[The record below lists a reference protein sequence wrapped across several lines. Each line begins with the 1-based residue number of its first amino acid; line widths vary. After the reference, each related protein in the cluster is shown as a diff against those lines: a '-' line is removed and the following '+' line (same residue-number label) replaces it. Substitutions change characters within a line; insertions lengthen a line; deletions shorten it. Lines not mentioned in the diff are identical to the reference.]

1 MRLKCVNDGLVIT
14 KLSKFYLLFYK
25 HFRNFE
31 FWGLKKQLFQ
41 NKSCQNVWL
50 SRGFYKNG
58 NFSSYYEF
66 QPITT
71 KLIEKIAYIPFFNFY
86 FRHFLKFWLL
96 NLQNSNSL
104 ILHLFQKV
112 ILALYRVFCKMY
124 TKTQLKTTVSR
135 GQFRGRVEES
145 KNTGW
150 CSKKM
155 TYFGF

>member
-1 MRLKCVNDGLVIT
+1 MF
-14 KLSKFYLLFYK
+14 SKFWVLRAQKQFFWK
-25 HFRNFE
+25 KSRQNF
-31 FWGLKKQLFQ
+31 L
-41 NKSCQNVWL
+41 L

-124 TKTQLKTTVSR
+124 TKTQLKTTVSG

-150 CSKKM
+150 CLKKI